1 MSQPMQNLAAQLAD
15 VRVGVRPELEVSR
28 HVFGGEPAY
37 VVLDP
42 VSFQS
47 HRFSEHDYQVFVAIH
62 DRQKLGSLFAELV
75 AREVVDGDQEEEFY
89 GFILSLTQRGLLN
102 LPLSDGGRLFKRFEE
117 KRQAKRKNRLMSS
130 LFLRVPLVKP
140 DRFLNRTVHL
150 VRPLFTRTAF
160 AVWCLALLAS
170 LAVVFSRWD
179 EVTSPLASILAVGN
193 IPVLW
198 TLLVVLKVIHELGH
212 AYACKR
218 FGGKVPEMG
227 AFFILLTP
235 CAYVDAS
242 ASWGFPSRWHRVIVA
257 LAGMYFESIA
267 AMFALALWVATPPG
281 TLHDAAH
288 YAVVLS
294 TIVTIAFNAN
304 PLMRYDGYYVLS
316 DALGIP
322 NLRAEADRCL
332 RSWASRL
339 LYGVKRRG
347 TGRGKLHGAGL
358 AAFGVAGSLYKIV
371 LLLGISLVIAQKL
384 PLVGFGVAGLYVLQ
398 TVKQSGLSLTN
409 YLRFSEELADR
420 RRRAVGV
427 TALCAAASLM
437 AVCLLPMP
445 AGVEAVGVVTRQEE
459 LTVRAG
465 APGFVR
471 EVLVESGDA
480 VSADDVLCRLE
491 NIDIEAEAQRLAAQ
505 SAALGVEWKR
515 AVFED
520 RTAAAQTEAQRAEVL
535 EDQKVV
541 EEQLRR
547 LSVRSPRRGE
557 VTGIDETRVGMFLG
571 KGDPIAVVGAGPW
584 TVRTLLTSEEMVD
597 ARLAVDSEVRLR
609 LIGVPGEVIEGR
621 VLKVA
626 AQGRKKVDQEELTH
640 LAGGE
645 IAVDPSSGEASNS
658 LFEVTIG
665 IEQADHAWLRTGST
679 AQVAFDGERTTL
691 LRYLC
696 RRGLQLLQDL
706 QTQT

>member
-1 MSQPMQNLAAQLAD
+1 MSQQTPNLAAQLAD

-37 VVLDP
+37 VVIDP

-62 DRQKLGSLFAELV
+62 DRQKLGSLLAELT
-75 AREVVDGDQEEEFY
+75 ARGVIEDDQEEEFY
-89 GFILSLTQRGLLN
+89 AFILSLTQRGLLN

-140 DRFLNRTVHL
+140 DRFLNCTVHL
-150 VRPLFTRTAF
+150 VRPLFTRAAF
-160 AVWCLALLAS
+160 ALWCAALLAS

-179 EVTSPLASILAVGN
+179 EVTSPMASILAVGN

-198 TLLVVLKVIHELGH
+198 TLLVVLKVVHELGH

-218 FGGKVPEMG
+218 FGGQVPEMG
-227 AFFILLTP
+227 AYLIMLTP

-242 ASWGFPSRWHRVIVA
+242 ASWGFPSRWQRVVVA

-267 AMFALALWVATPPG
+267 AMFALAVWVATPPG

-294 TIVTIAFNAN
+294 TVVTIAFNAN

-332 RSWASRL
+332 RSWASWL
-339 LYGVKRRG
+339 LYGVKRAES
-347 TGRGKLHGAGL
+347 GRGRLHGAGM
-358 AAFGVAGSLYKIV
+358 AAFGVAGALYKV
-371 LLLGISLVIAQKL
+371 TLLLGISLVIAQKL
-384 PLVGFGVAGLYVLQ
+384 PLVGFGVAALYFLQ

-409 YLRFSEELADR
+409 YLRFSDDLADR
-420 RRRAVGV
+420 RRRATGV
-427 TALCAAASLM
+427 TALCAAALLL

-471 EVLVESGDA
+471 EVLVDSGDA
-480 VSADDVLCRLE
+480 VSADDMLCRLE
-491 NIDIEAEAQRLAAQ
+491 NIDIEAEAERLAAQ

-515 AVFED
+515 AIFED
-520 RTAAAQTEAQRAEVL
+520 RTTAARTEARRAEVV
-535 EDQKVV
+535 EDQKIA
-541 EEQLRR
+541 EERLQQ
-547 LSVRSPRRGE
+547 LSVRAPRRGE
-557 VTGIDETRVGMFLG
+557 VTGIDQTRVGMFVG

-584 TVRTLLTSEEMVD
+584 TVRTLLTSEQMVD
-597 ARLAVDSEVRLR
+597 ARLAVDAPVLLR
-609 LIGVPGEVIEGR
+609 MIGLPGEVVEGR
-621 VLKVA
+621 VLTVA

-645 IAVDPSSGEASNS
+645 IAVDPSTGEATNS
-658 LFEVTIG
+658 LFEVTIAIG
-665 IEQADHAWLRTGST
+665 EGDHGWLRTGST

-696 RRGLQLLQDL
+696 RRGLQLLHDL